1 MAELKKL
8 QENGTDIYP
17 VTLEDVV
24 FDSSGNTLPSKY
36 QTKEDNTLN
45 TTDKTIVGAINEL
58 FQCGTNVKQNL
69 VDALVAKGLNCSTSD
84 SFDTLIGY
92 ISTLG
97 KEEIG
102 DIWKSM
108 TNMISSTNNLAGAES
123 INDKIYCIGNSL
135 NYCYSPST
143 DTWETKTQSSTT
155 RLGFSTCVANQKI
168 YCLGGLNANN
178 GDYLNTNE
186 YYDPITNTWTTKSN
200 MPYQMANFSSSSVD
214 NLIYATGGYKYGQV
228 ENNNTNFCYSPS
240 TDTWTTKCNM
250 NYQRLYHTSSVSNNM
265 IYVFGGETGSI
276 VSDTCE
282 CYDISTNTW
291 TTKAIMPIAR
301 KYLTSSTVNNEMYII
316 GGYNSN
322 GATSLNYC
330 YSPSTNTW
338 KKKKSMLSSKYSC
351 RSAVINNEIY
361 VIGGYDVNNNKLN
374 TNERYTPNGVTS
386 IETTVSMPTWIK
398 NKWIQSTNI
407 KTATINAGTV
417 GYGDYIYIIGGQTG
431 GSYDDIVSTVLRFNT
446 KTGAFTT
453 MASIPHTCS
462 PKHST
467 VIINNIIYVMY
478 SDDIYCYN
486 ISSNS
491 WSTIADTPRYFSSFS
506 ACAINKIIYLTGGYQ
521 SNAPLGENFSYNITT
536 NTVTTLTNMPTA
548 SVDFPSVTVNN
559 KIYCI
564 GGEVESYYTKA
575 NQCYDPSTNTWSSK
589 TDMPSDKYD
598 HVAEVINNKIYV
610 ITGGNINSSCQ
621 TTNYCYDP
629 STDTWTTKATIP
641 QGKHSAG
648 SAVSNGW
655 IYVVGGYAPNGA
667 VFYKTNYCYIP

>member
-8 QENGTDIYP
+8 QENGVDIYP

-24 FDSSGNTLPSKY
+24 FDSNGNTLPNKY
-36 QTKEDNTLN
+36 QTKEDSTLN

-58 FQCGTNVKQNL
+58 FQSGTNVKQNL
-69 VDALVAKGLNCSTSD
+69 VDALVAKGVNCSTSD
-84 SFDTLIGY
+84 SFDTLI
-92 ISTLG
+92 
-97 KEEIG
+97 
-102 DIWKSM
+102 
-108 TNMISSTNNLAGAES
+108 
-123 INDKIYCIGNSL
+123 
-135 NYCYSPST
+135 
-143 DTWETKTQSSTT
+143 
-155 RLGFSTCVANQKI
+155 
-168 YCLGGLNANN
+168 
-178 GDYLNTNE
+178 
-186 YYDPITNTWTTKSN
+186 
-200 MPYQMANFSSSSVD
+200 
-214 NLIYATGGYKYGQV
+214 
-228 ENNNTNFCYSPS
+228 
-240 TDTWTTKCNM
+240 
-250 NYQRLYHTSSVSNNM
+250 
-265 IYVFGGETGSI
+265 
-276 VSDTCE
+276 
-282 CYDISTNTW
+282 
-291 TTKAIMPIAR
+291 
-301 KYLTSSTVNNEMYII
+301 
-316 GGYNSN
+316 
-322 GATSLNYC
+322 
-330 YSPSTNTW
+330 
-338 KKKKSMLSSKYSC
+338 
-351 RSAVINNEIY
+351 
-361 VIGGYDVNNNKLN
+361 
-374 TNERYTPNGVTS
+374 NGVTS
-386 IETTVSMPTWIK
+386 IKTTVNMPTWIK
-398 NKWIQSTNI
+398 NKWIQSSDI

-431 GSYDDIVSTVLRFNT
+431 GSYDNIVSTVLRFNT
-446 KTGAFTT
+446 KTGDFTT

-548 SVDFPSVTVNN
+548 SINFPSVTVNN

-629 STDTWTTKATIP
+629 STDTWTTKSAIP
-641 QGKHSAG
+641 QGKHLAG

-667 VFYKTNYCYIP
+667 IFYKTNYCYIP